1 MDNSLDRISEFFD
14 GDAEATNE
22 LWQYVQSMN
31 PDTIGKLSRPE
42 SGEVMQVMER
52 NVLGLLG
59 SLPSEHFDLT
69 ITTSRGNLGRLLISA
84 MMSGYFLRNA
94 EQRLL
99 FENSLSE
106 D

>member
-1 MDNSLDRISEFFD
+1 MDNSTNKISEFFD
-14 GDAEATNE
+14 GDTDVSNQ
-22 LWQYVQSMN
+22 LWQYLQSMT
-31 PDTIGKLSRPE
+31 PETIGKLSNPG
-42 SGEVMQVMER
+42 SSEVMQVMER
-52 NVLGLLG
+52 NVIGLLG
-59 SLPSEHFDLT
+59 TLPSEHFDLS

-99 FENSLSE
+99 FEKSLTI